1 MSTITRTRRFLAS
14 LGAVTAV
21 AGAVVAGAP
30 VAQAAPAAQTTQT
43 TQAGA
48 CDFSPSV
55 KGMTAVNNGSGVGA
69 LDLYHGVE
77 VNGQPIIV
85 WTANQSPAQT
95 WTFWTYC
102 DGTTAISHGQGKV
115 IDLDTGSG
123 AVRLWDTPGG
133 LDGLNQPNGDWMP
146 ANQKWLL
153 TDNDRGWYLIHS
165 AAVGQC
171 LTSNGAGRTIG
182 MTACD
187 TADPAQ
193 RWLLG

>member
-30 VAQAAPAAQTTQT
+30 VAQAAQAAPA
-43 TQAGA
+43 GV

-55 KGMTAVNNGSGVGA
+55 KGMTAVNNGSGAGA
-69 LDLYHGVE
+69 LDLYHNAE
-77 VNGQPIIV
+77 VNGQPIVV
-85 WTANQSPAQT
+85 WEANQSPAQT
-95 WTFWTYC
+95 WTFWKYC
-102 DGTTAISHGQGKV
+102 DGTTAISHGQSKV

-123 AVRLWDTPGG
+123 TVRLWDTPGG

-146 ANQKWLL
+146 ANQKWRL
-153 TDNDRGWYLIHS
+153 TDEDHGWYLIRS
-165 AAVGQC
+165 AATGQC
-171 LTSNGAGRTIG
+171 LTSNGGGQATGV
-182 MTACD
+182 APCD
-187 TADPAQ
+187 PAAPAQ